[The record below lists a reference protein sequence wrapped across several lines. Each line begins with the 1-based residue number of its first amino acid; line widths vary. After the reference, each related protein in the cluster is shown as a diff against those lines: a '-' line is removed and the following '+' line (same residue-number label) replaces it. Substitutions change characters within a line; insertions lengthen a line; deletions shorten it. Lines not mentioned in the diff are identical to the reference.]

1 MERCVNQ
8 STPPAIRSSR
18 ESSVDAAIAM
28 EPLLTVANTSKVWF
42 LVKVEQTTKK
52 GNTKCSLLHEL
63 ESKYMQI
70 NVNNTILN
78 REGFNKQGCGN

>member
-28 EPLLTVANTSKVWF
+28 DPLLTVANTC
-42 LVKVEQTTKK
+42 KVEFYVKIEQTRKK
-52 GNTKCSLLHEL
+52 RGEYWMLTASWTWLKANIYPLP
-63 ESKYMQI
+63 
-70 NVNNTILN
+70 ILCKF
-78 REGFNKQGCGN
+78 E

>member
-28 EPLLTVANTSKVWF
+28 EPLLTVANTCMMWF

-52 GNTKCSLLHEL
+52 KENTKCWLVYEL
-63 ESKYMQI
+63 KSKHI
-70 NVNNTILN
+70 D
-78 REGFNKQGCGN
+78 EC